1 MRGMKLKK
9 TGRVMRRARWTSGSI
24 IKTGTEKIM
33 TFEIFSFCAET
44 VTIRFMVKRKR
55 GENAQ

>member
-1 MRGMKLKK
+1 VKN
-9 TGRVMRRARWTSGSI
+9 VSYAIPRWTSGSI

-55 GENAQ
+55 GEKDNDY